1 MAISVTN
8 RLSSL
13 FPEVA
18 NEWHPTKNG
27 NLSPDDFVYGSHK
40 RVWWLCSNDS
50 DHEWK
55 TKIFQRTG
63 KETGCPSCAKYG
75 IDISAPTRF
84 YVLRIENHAG
94 IWWWKGG
101 ISVDPERRA
110 GQIKS
115 SLKSAGMLLDVVV
128 HETIEYDTGKE
139 ALELEI
145 ALLHKEEIRISTK
158 EVFSGCSELYSCN
171 PLQWA
176 RESGLIV
183 ERKMKN
189 A

>member
-1 MAISVTN
+1 MVSVTN
-8 RLSSL
+8 NLTARYPSI
-13 FPEVA
+13 A
-18 NEWHPTKNG
+18 AEWHPTKNG
-27 NLSPDDFVYGSHK
+27 DVTPDKVVFGSHRK
-40 RVWWLCSNDS
+40 YWWLCGNDS

-55 TKIFQRTG
+55 TKIFKRTQTG
-63 KETGCPSCAKYG
+63 TGCPSCAKYG

-94 IWWWKGG
+94 IWWWKAG

-128 HETIEYDTGKE
+128 HENIEYDTGKE

-145 ALLHKEEIRISTK
+145 TLLHNEEIRTSTK
-158 EVFSGCSELYSCN
+158 EVFDGCSELYSCN